1 MRCKLYFKRASGWSD
16 LGIGMINL
24 KNINEKTQ
32 ILMRNDTSVGKIL
45 LNVFLTSSTP
55 VSRSG
60 KNNVILVSVPN
71 PPLYSK
77 PSEGDNSLPATYLI
91 RVKTAD
97 DADKLHRE
105 LVSKKEASS

>member
-1 MRCKLYFKRASGWSD
+1 
-16 LGIGMINL
+16 
-24 KNINEKTQ
+24 
-32 ILMRNDTSVGKIL
+32 MRNDTSVGKIL

-105 LVSKKEASS
+105 LVSKKEASSWIIAFVLNVSSIFARLQAVPFFS